1 MKAPIYLDY
10 AATTPMDARAAAAM
24 QPYLT
29 TVFGNPS
36 SLYSFGRQ
44 ARSAVEK
51 ARRQTAALLHADA
64 QEIFFTSGGSE
75 SDNWVLKSAAE
86 RLSSRGKHII
96 TSAIE
101 HHAILHTCQWLER
114 QGFRITYLQPDH
126 EGRVSP
132 ETLRQAIREDTV
144 LISIMAANNE
154 VGTLEPIE
162 ELGNIAK
169 EQHILFHV
177 DAVQAVGHVSLD
189 MENMPIDALSLSGH
203 KLYGPKGVGALYLRR
218 GIRLEPLL
226 HGGAQE
232 RGLRAGTEN
241 VPGIV
246 GLGAAAELAAGELA
260 AEAAR
265 LCGLRD
271 ALIEGI
277 LALPGAWL
285 NGSRKARLPGN
296 VSFGIEGISQEV
308 LLLRLDMEGF
318 AVSGG
323 SACSAGS
330 LEPSHVLL
338 AMGQSRERAES
349 AIRVSLGRYTAEQD
363 TVAFLQTLRNI
374 TEEIRDVR

>member
-1 MKAPIYLDY
+1 M
-10 AATTPMDARAAAAM
+10 
-24 QPYLT
+24 
-29 TVFGNPS
+29 S
-36 SLYSFGRQ
+36 
-44 ARSAVEK
+44 
-51 ARRQTAALLHADA
+51 
-64 QEIFFTSGGSE
+64 
-75 SDNWVLKSAAE
+75 
-86 RLSSRGKHII
+86 
-96 TSAIE
+96 
-101 HHAILHTCQWLER
+101 
-114 QGFRITYLQPDH
+114 PD
-126 EGRVSP
+126 
-132 ETLRQAIREDTV
+132 TLRQAIREDTI

-177 DAVQAVGHVSLD
+177 DAVQAVGHVPLD

-218 GIRLEPLL
+218 GIQLEPLL

-246 GLGAAAELAAGELA
+246 GLGAAAELSAGELA

-338 AMGQSRERAES
+338 AMGQSRESAES
-349 AIRVSLGRYTAEQD
+349 AIRVSLGRYTTEQD
-363 TVAFLQTLRNI
+363 TAAFLQTLRNI